1 MDAEKVYFEIKGEF
15 KKIDFSPADDV
26 ILINGDSLELL
37 KRIPDNSVALILTDP
52 PYHSTKKKNIVG
64 DTVFS
69 KDSEYIAWM
78 EKYAVEWKRILKNS
92 GSVFC
97 FCSSQM
103 SARLQI
109 MFGKYFNIL
118 SEIVWTKPNE
128 PGYDGWKQKM
138 KKEALRQ
145 WYPHSERILFMEKSA
160 EGNLFNSYFGT
171 QLTAWRK
178 SAQMTTIQLA
188 ERTGAYGK
196 VNHGGAIAN
205 WEAGRN
211 IPSQEQFL
219 KLKEVLEAAGVT
231 SIPDYED
238 IIRPFNVSKDVE
250 FTDVWT
256 FENVR
261 QHKGKHPA
269 EKPVE
274 LLQHAIKA
282 TTYPGDII
290 LDCFSGSGATGI
302 AANELGR
309 KSILIEIESGW
320 CSYTIDRISGE
331 TK

>member
-1 MDAEKVYFEIKGEF
+1 MDADKVYSEVKSDLKEI
-15 KKIDFSPADDV
+15 DLSPADNV

-37 KRIPDNSVALILTDP
+37 KRIPDSSVALILTDP

-69 KDSEYIAWM
+69 KDSEYIDWM

-171 QLTAWRK
+171 QLTAWRR
-178 SAQMTTIQLA
+178 SAKMTTIQLA
-188 ERTGAYGK
+188 ECTGAYGK

-211 IPSQEQFL
+211 IPSQEQFR

-274 LLQHAIKA
+274 LLRHAIKA

-320 CSYTIDRISGE
+320 CSYTIGRMSGE